1 VSDIN
6 NNGTALRPSGRALRA
21 LFGMTRVLRGRAEHH
36 HGEEACNADRLVPRT
51 KLISAYSIGAAL
63 ILATVATAS
72 AQAQLRCAAFDNW
85 SPAVPEPR
93 VAPDAVATFNRI
105 NKAVKTQSYRV
116 LFLGDSITERWQ
128 MPVWDAKPV
137 WDANM
142 TPRGVLNAGVSGD
155 RTEHLR
161 WRLDHGNLDGPAP
174 KGVVVLIGTNDLG
187 HGRAPAEAAEGIRAT
202 LIQLRQKLPSTRI
215 LLLGLWPRGATPAD
229 PLRQGTVAVN
239 RLIASC
245 DDNDTII
252 YADIGGVLL
261 EPNGTLT
268 RRISPDLLHFGAAGY
283 QRIVSQLDPLI
294 DRLVGR

>member
-1 VSDIN
+1 MGLLTIEFSPKRRRL
-6 NNGTALRPSGRALRA
+6 GALLPWISLCCAIAL
-21 LFGMTRVLRGRAEHH
+21 
-36 HGEEACNADRLVPRT
+36 
-51 KLISAYSIGAAL
+51 
-63 ILATVATAS
+63 AS
-72 AQAQLRCAAFDNW
+72 LPARAQLRCAAFDSW
-85 SPAVPEPR
+85 PPAGPEPR
-93 VAPDAVATFNRI
+93 TASEAVATFNRI
-105 NKAVKTQSYRV
+105 NQAVKTQPYRV

-128 MPVWDAKPV
+128 MPRWGAKPV

-142 TPRGVLNAGVSGD
+142 APRGVLNAGVSGD

-161 WRLDHGNLDGPAP
+161 WRLDHGHLDGPAP

-187 HGRAPAEAAEGIRAT
+187 HGRPPAEAAEGIRAT
-202 LIQLRQKLPSTRI
+202 LIQLRQKLPNTRI
-215 LLLGLWPRGATPAD
+215 LLLGLWPRGAKPAD

-245 DDNDTII
+245 GDNDMIS

-294 DRLVGR
+294 DRLVNSR

>member
-1 VSDIN
+1 
-6 NNGTALRPSGRALRA
+6 
-21 LFGMTRVLRGRAEHH
+21 MTIL
-36 HGEEACNADRLVPRT
+36 L
-51 KLISAYSIGAAL
+51 AA
-63 ILATVATAS
+63 ITVALPAR
-72 AQAQLRCAAFDNW
+72 AQLHCAAFDNW
-85 SPAVPEPR
+85 PPAAPEPR

-105 NKAVKTQSYRV
+105 NQAVKAQPYRV

-128 MPVWDAKPV
+128 MPLWDAKRV

-187 HGRAPAEAAEGIRAT
+187 HGRPAAEAAEGIRAT

-239 RLIASC
+239 RLIAGC
-245 DDNDTII
+245 GDNDTII
-252 YADIGGVLL
+252 YADIGGALL

-294 DRLVGR
+294 DRLVSR